1 MHGVPELLLLRHAK
15 SSWDDPGLAD
25 AERPLAPRGRK
36 AARRLARSMDRERLR
51 PELVL
56 CSPARRARET
66 LEAILPALGS
76 PDVAFEEALY
86 RADAGELLARLRRV
100 PSAVGSAMLVGHNPA
115 LQELVLLL
123 AAEGPERR
131 RVEQKLPT
139 GALAVLAVPAW
150 AGLRPGS
157 GSLERLVLPRE
168 R

>member
-1 MHGVPELLLLRHAK
+1 
-15 SSWDDPGLAD
+15 
-25 AERPLAPRGRK
+25 
-36 AARRLARSMDRERLR
+36 MDREGLR

-86 RADAGELLARLRRV
+86 GAEAGELLARLRRI
-100 PSAVGSAMLVGHNPA
+100 PNTVGSAMLVGHNPA

-131 RVEQKLPT
+131 RVEQKLPA

-157 GSLERLVLPRE
+157 GSLERLALPRE
-168 R
+168 L